1 MISPRAII
9 FMMTD
14 VPPELDGI
22 EKMQDLYELF
32 LKHNYKESL
41 VNSLFF
47 DNASKFF
54 ATL

>member
-1 MISPRAII
+1 
-9 FMMTD
+9 MMTD

-22 EKMQDLYELF
+22 EKMQDLYEFF